1 MKILDCTLRDGGYY
15 TNWDFENSLVDTYLA
30 AVNQMPIEY
39 IEVGYRNLPQD
50 EYMGEYG
57 YCPVSTLQHI
67 RKQCSKK
74 IAIMLNEKSTK
85 IENLAQL
92 LSPIEGLV
100 DMVRLAVDPKNF
112 DRALG
117 LAKAIKDRYDIE
129 VAFNVMYMSTW
140 EEGFYKKLHQLND
153 VADLF
158 CMVDSYGS
166 ITPQEVEKILRIV
179 TSKLTCS
186 IGFHGHNNLQLG
198 LTNSLVFTEGGGAFV
213 DVTIRGMGR
222 GAGNLNAELLMTY
235 LNKHSDLAVDF
246 NVLGEVVSAFEPLQQ
261 QYQWGTSLP
270 YMLSGANS
278 IPQKD
283 VMEWVQN
290 RIYSFNSIVRALD
303 NRKSHKDD
311 NAKYPVLNVTK
322 RYQNVLIVGGGETIT
337 RHITAIKTFVEKH
350 DVVLVF
356 ATARFAGLFENVECP
371 KYYCLLGNESKRL
384 SANVDTSKEFRGICI
399 MPPYPR
405 KMGTDVP
412 KHVQDKTYELP
423 QISFIGKYLDS
434 CTTLAVELAQ
444 MLKAADGNLY
454 IVGYDGYHGHVL
466 TEKELTLNRENEEIF
481 ETYTAWS
488 KGKIISLLPTQ
499 YKNVEQK
506 SIYAELI

>member
-15 TNWDFENSLVDTYLA
+15 TNWDFESPLVDTYLA
-30 AVNQMPIEY
+30 AVNQLPIDY
-39 IEVGYRNLPQD
+39 IEVGYRNLPQE

-67 RKQCSKK
+67 RNQCSKK
-74 IAIMLNEKSTK
+74 IAVMLNEKSTK
-85 IENLAQL
+85 VEDLEQL
-92 LSPIEGLV
+92 LSPIDELV
-100 DMVRLAVDPKNF
+100 DMVRVAVDPKNF
-112 DRALG
+112 DRAVG
-117 LAKAIKDRYDIE
+117 LAKAIKERYDIE

-140 EEGFYKKLHQLND
+140 EDGFFEKLHQLNG

-166 ITPQEVEKILRIV
+166 ITPQEAKTITERVKAELRCQV
-179 TSKLTCS
+179 
-186 IGFHGHNNLQLG
+186 GFHGHNNLQLG
-198 LTNSLVFTEGGGAFV
+198 LINTLTAIESGVDFV
-213 DVTIRGMGR
+213 DGTIRGMGR
-222 GAGNLNAELLMTY
+222 GAGNLNIELLLTY
-235 LNKHSDLAVDF
+235 LNKHQDLKVDF
-246 NVLGEVVSAFEPLQQ
+246 NVLGDVVAAFEPLQQ

-311 NAKYPVLNVTK
+311 NAKYPVLNVEK
-322 RYQNVLIVGGGETIT
+322 RYRNVLIVGGGETVT

-350 DVVLVF
+350 EATLVF
-356 ATARFAGLFENVECP
+356 ATARFAGLFGDVECS

-384 SANVDTSKEFRGICI
+384 SANVDTSKEFKGICV

-423 QISFIGKYLDS
+423 QISFISKYIDS

-444 MLKAADGNLY
+444 MLKAADGNLFV
-454 IVGYDGYHGHVL
+454 VGYDGYHGHVL

-481 ETYTAWS
+481 ETYAVWS
-488 KGKIISLLPTQ
+488 GGKIISLLPSM
-499 YKNVEQK
+499 YKALDVK
-506 SIYAELI
+506 SLYNLL

>member
-1 MKILDCTLRDGGYY
+1 MKLLDCILRDGGYY
-15 TNWDFENSLVDTYLA
+15 TNWDFESSLVDKYLV
-30 AVNQMPIEY
+30 AVNALPIDY

-67 RKQCSKK
+67 RKNCSKK
-74 IAIMLNEKSTK
+74 IAVMLNEKSIK
-85 IENLAQL
+85 VEDLEQL
-92 LSPIEGLV
+92 LSPIEELV

-117 LAKAIKDRYDIE
+117 LAKAIKERYDIE

-140 EEGFYKKLHQLND
+140 ENGFYERLHQLNGL
-153 VADLF
+153 ADLF

-166 ITPQEVEKILRIV
+166 ITPQEAKTITERVKQELQCQV
-179 TSKLTCS
+179 
-186 IGFHGHNNLQLG
+186 GFHGHNNLQLG
-198 LTNSLVFTEGGGAFV
+198 LVNTLTAIECGVEFV
-213 DVTIRGMGR
+213 DGTIRGMGR
-222 GAGNLNAELLMTY
+222 GAGNLNTELLLTY
-235 LNKHSDLAVDF
+235 LNKHQNLKVDF
-246 NVLGEVVSAFEPLQQ
+246 NVLGEVVAAFESLQQ

-311 NAKYPVLNVTK
+311 NAKYPVLNLDK
-322 RYQNVLIVGGGETIT
+322 RYHNVLIVGGGETVT
-337 RHITAIKTFVEKH
+337 RHISAIKTFVEKH
-350 DVVLVF
+350 DAALVF
-356 ATARFAGLFENVECP
+356 ATARFAGLFEDLECP
-371 KYYCLLGNESKRL
+371 KYYCLMGNESKRL
-384 SANVDTSKEFRGICI
+384 SANVDTQSQFTGTCV

-423 QISFIGKYLDS
+423 HISFISKYLDS

-444 MLKAADGNLY
+444 MLKDEEGKLFV
-454 IVGYDGYHGHVL
+454 VGYDGYHGHVL

-481 ETYTAWS
+481 ETYAVWADR
-488 KGKIISLLPTQ
+488 KIISLLPTM
-499 YKNVEQK
+499 YKALEVK
-506 SIYAELI
+506 SLYNLL